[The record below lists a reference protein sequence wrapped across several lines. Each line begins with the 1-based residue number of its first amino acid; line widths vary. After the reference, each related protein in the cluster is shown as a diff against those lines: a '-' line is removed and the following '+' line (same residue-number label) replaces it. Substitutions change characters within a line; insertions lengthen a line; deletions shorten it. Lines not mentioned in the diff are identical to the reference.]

1 MAKKRRTEQPSDQQ
15 SETLLWSVLC
25 IQPFCMSWHGTVL
38 LYNAI
43 AIELQFNNIVFV
55 VCTSDP
61 DGSDQQPCGTHVT
74 YYSMQAVNSQA
85 RQRPLFKEYIHRVK
99 LLNISQ
105 GVLKIEHNTA

>member
-38 LYNAI
+38 LYNTI
-43 AIELQFNNIVFV
+43 TIELQFSNIVFV

-61 DGSDQQPCGTHVT
+61 DGSDQQPRGTHVT
-74 YYSMQAVNSQA
+74 YYSMPAVNSYVPA
-85 RQRPLFKEYIHRVK
+85 FFTRDVSVAAESGPY
-99 LLNISQ
+99 
-105 GVLKIEHNTA
+105 GT